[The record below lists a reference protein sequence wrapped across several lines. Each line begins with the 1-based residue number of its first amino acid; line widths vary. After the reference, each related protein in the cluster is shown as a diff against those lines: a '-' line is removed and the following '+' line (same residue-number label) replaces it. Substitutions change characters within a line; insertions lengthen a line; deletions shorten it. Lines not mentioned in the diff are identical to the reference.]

1 MRKSTS
7 CINAYV
13 SETMLVLFLFTLLF
27 LSLIS
32 VYSAQRV
39 DLMKAMHRSTMD
51 LSCIS
56 HAKGMIENNTMVR
69 KCHWDESRLVLYKQE
84 EIKDRLVE
92 FTDHETYIF
101 VQYMDQGKQ
110 FEMKIFYSDN
120 AIVSIES

>member
-13 SETMLVLFLFTLLF
+13 SETMLILFLFTLLF

-56 HAKGMIENNTMVR
+56 HAKGMIENNTTVR